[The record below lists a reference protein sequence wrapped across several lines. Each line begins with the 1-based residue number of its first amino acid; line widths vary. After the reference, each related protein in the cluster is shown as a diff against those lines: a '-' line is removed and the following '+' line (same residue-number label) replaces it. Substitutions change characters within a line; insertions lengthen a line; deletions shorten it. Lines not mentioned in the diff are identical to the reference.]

1 MKDLINEEIDKRE
14 DRAKHSDFEL
24 DSYLEHYGIK
34 GMRWGVSRSDKK
46 LAKARASSRTIYE
59 KGPKELSANELK
71 RRVNRMETE
80 KRYVA
85 LNPPTADTN
94 KGKNFVVKKVEQF
107 SDAYTG
113 ILIGVGAG
121 AASAAT
127 IALVKAKM
135 GK

>member
-1 MKDLINEEIDKRE
+1 
-14 DRAKHSDFEL
+14 
-24 DSYLEHYGIK
+24 
-34 GMRWGVSRSDKK
+34 
-46 LAKARASSRTIYE
+46 
-59 KGPKELSANELK
+59 
-71 RRVNRMETE
+71 METE